1 MSRSDITAILSSLVE
16 KRLNNRVAYW
26 ASEVSF
32 DKGTQNWRRID
43 YMGFKPFTPGYVTM
57 PASVELGEFSCYEI
71 KSCMEDFT
79 SGHGLTFYGDVNYLV
94 TTRELAEQLRV
105 TYRLPRNINQV
116 LTPSKKGDKLV
127 PLFDVS
133 GKCPS
138 YRCRGA
144 SEMLYAMIEADGRRT
159 RWKSIARDI
168 AS

>member
-1 MSRSDITAILSSLVE
+1 MMLSSLVE

-32 DKGTQNWRRID
+32 DRATPNERRID
-43 YMGFKPFTPGYVTM
+43 YMGFKPFTP
-57 PASVELGEFSCYEI
+57 
-71 KSCMEDFT
+71 
-79 SGHGLTFYGDVNYLV
+79 GDVNYLV

>member
-1 MSRSDITAILSSLVE
+1 MMLSALVE

-32 DKGTQNWRRID
+32 DRATPNERRID
-43 YMGFKPFTPGYVTM
+43 YIGFKPFTPGYVLM
-57 PASVELGEFSCYEI
+57 PASVELGRFECYEI
-71 KSCMEDFT
+71 KSCLADFE
-79 SGHGLTFYGDVNYLV
+79 SGHGLTFYGDLNYLV
-94 TTRELAEQLRV
+94 TTRSLAEQLRV

-116 LTPSKKGDKLV
+116 LTPSKKGDKLI
-127 PLFDVS
+127 PLYEVS
-133 GKCPS
+133 GNGVPS

>member
-1 MSRSDITAILSSLVE
+1 MMLSSLVE

-32 DKGTQNWRRID
+32 DRATTNERRID

-116 LTPSKKGDKLV
+116 LTPSKKRRQARTALRRVRQMPVLQV
-127 PLFDVS
+127 PGRERNAVCDDRS
-133 GKCPS
+133 GWTAHPLEEHCTG
-138 YRCRGA
+138 YRLMMR
-144 SEMLYAMIEADGRRT
+144 
-159 RWKSIARDI
+159 
-168 AS
+168 

>member
-1 MSRSDITAILSSLVE
+1 MSMAETTAMLSKLVE
-16 KRLNNRVAYW
+16 KRLKNRVSYW
-26 ASEVSF
+26 ASEVNF
-32 DKGTQNWRRID
+32 DLGTPRNRRID

-57 PASVELGEFSCYEI
+57 PASVELGEFSCYA
-71 KSCMEDFT
+71 
-79 SGHGLTFYGDVNYLV
+79 
-94 TTRELAEQLRV
+94 RELAEQLRV

>member
-1 MSRSDITAILSSLVE
+1 MDANAGQKDETLRKIIDMCEEKYRYYRQILDDLVDE
-16 KRLNNRVAYW
+16 VLD
-26 ASEVSF
+26 SEEEGDDFCVPSEE
-32 DKGTQNWRRID
+32 RRIIFLR
-43 YMGFKPFTPGYVTM
+43 GK
-57 PASVELGEFSCYEI
+57 
-71 KSCMEDFT
+71 
-79 SGHGLTFYGDVNYLV
+79 
-94 TTRELAEQLRV
+94 RELAEQLRV

>member
-1 MSRSDITAILSSLVE
+1 MMLSSLVE

-32 DKGTQNWRRID
+32 DRATPNERRID

-79 SGHGLTFYGDVNYLV
+79 SGHGLTFYGDVNYPRDHKGAGRTV
-94 TTRELAEQLRV
+94 ASH
-105 TYRLPRNINQV
+105 LPTAAQHQPGAHAIE
-116 LTPSKKGDKLV
+116 KKGDKLV

>member
-1 MSRSDITAILSSLVE
+1 MSRNDTTMMLSSLVE

-43 YMGFKPFTPGYVTM
+43 YVGFKPFTPGYVLM
-57 PASVELGEFSCYEI
+57 PSSVELGEFSCYEVR
-71 KSCMEDFT
+71 SCMADFE

-94 TTRELAEQLRV
+94 TTRELAEELRV

-138 YRCRGA
+138 YRCRA
-144 SEMLYAMIEADGRRT
+144 VSEMLYAMIEADGRRT

>member
-1 MSRSDITAILSSLVE
+1 MMLSSLVE

-32 DKGTQNWRRID
+32 DRATPNERRID
-43 YMGFKPFTPGYVTM
+43 YMGFKPFTPGDVTM

-116 LTPSKKGDKLV
+116 LTTSKKRRQARTALRRVRQMPVLQV
-127 PLFDVS
+127 PGRERNAVCDDRS
-133 GKCPS
+133 GWTAHPLEEHRTG
-138 YRCRGA
+138 YRLMMR
-144 SEMLYAMIEADGRRT
+144 
-159 RWKSIARDI
+159 
-168 AS
+168 

>member
-1 MSRSDITAILSSLVE
+1 MPD
-16 KRLNNRVAYW
+16 
-26 ASEVSF
+26 SF
-32 DKGTQNWRRID
+32 HW
-43 YMGFKPFTPGYVTM
+43 
-57 PASVELGEFSCYEI
+57 
-71 KSCMEDFT
+71 
-79 SGHGLTFYGDVNYLV
+79 NYLV